1 MAEPARSGEQRQVA
15 DRQKKTCEAQTAP
28 AGLDGRDGQI
38 GS

>member
-1 MAEPARSGEQRQVA
+1 MAEPARSGEQPEMA
-15 DRQKKTCEAQTAP
+15 DRQKKTCEAQSAP